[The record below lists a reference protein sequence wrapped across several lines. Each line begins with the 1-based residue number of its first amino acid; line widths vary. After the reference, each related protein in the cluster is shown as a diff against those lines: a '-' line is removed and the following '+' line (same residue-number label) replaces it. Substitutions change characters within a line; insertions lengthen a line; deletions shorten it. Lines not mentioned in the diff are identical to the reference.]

1 MAAVAVLRNDSLQAF
16 LQGATGLRPRRTG
29 ANLTTNLV
37 YACVAYGEGC
47 MDLGAAAAA
56 AAAAALQRGLVLG
69 PSDFAQ
75 YQSQIAALLQTKAPL
90 AATARRCRRCR
101 CPNCQAAGGAP
112 EAEPGKKKQHVCHVP
127 GCGKV
132 YGKTSHLKAHLRW
145 HTGER
150 PFVCNWL
157 FCGKSFTRSD
167 ELQRHLRTHTGEKRF
182 ACPECGKRFMR
193 SDHLAKHLPDK
204 RRHTVK
210 KRQWVEGRPTAASYR
225 FSATASSPNPLL
237 VCITRTGE
245 GIVLLT
251 ALVLELHHSIT
262 ASPVPVHWELGRNY
276 LDKKDIIKAPKSR
289 QNGTLLVFDPKEKVM
304 IGPNKSLSQKCC
316 FVRRPR
322 LASKLYSS
330 PTQISLGV
338 ANKFSAKKEASSKK
352 MEDKVSFKSTENR
365 PSSRSIK
372 KKDVLTSWQ
381 SDLWSSSFLT
391 EIAGGRDSM
400 ETVDEKKTGEAGKD
414 AILGKQDKS
423 SEYFL
428 EDIEEK
434 LSDSTDGDGD
444 DDTNDDD
451 DEGPTKKETRA
462 PLELMAEFLRAEM
475 GRDYQLAKK
484 LCQMILIY
492 EPENPVAKE
501 FFSLIEEILLKEK
514 AQKHEED
521 DEDSEEDTSSESEA
535 ESSEDASDDSS
546 DECEDGS

>member
-1 MAAVAVLRNDSLQAF
+1 MDTDLPVPLSPGFLKVTRVRAQVCPRMCAPNLPLRNS
-16 LQGATGLRPRRTG
+16 
-29 ANLTTNLV
+29 
-37 YACVAYGEGC
+37 E
-47 MDLGAAAAA
+47 
-56 AAAAALQRGLVLG
+56 
-69 PSDFAQ
+69 PS
-75 YQSQIAALLQTKAPL
+75 
-90 AATARRCRRCR
+90 AR
-101 CPNCQAAGGAP
+101 
-112 EAEPGKKKQHVCHVP
+112 
-127 GCGKV
+127 
-132 YGKTSHLKAHLRW
+132 
-145 HTGER
+145 GER
-150 PFVCNWL
+150 GWPSWSALRGISFAGPPA
-157 FCGKSFTRSD
+157 GKQCRGD
-167 ELQRHLRTHTGEKRF
+167 CELGLW
-182 ACPECGKRFMR
+182 
-193 SDHLAKHLPDK
+193 S
-204 RRHTVK
+204 
-210 KRQWVEGRPTAASYR
+210 PTAAEAPPKKFQAVSG
-225 FSATASSPNPLL
+225 FS
-237 VCITRTGE
+237 RTGFISQFQDCPCWARQFQMKAVGVVGGGLLLLAVKFCYVFTCTGAE
-245 GIVLLT
+245 G
-251 ALVLELHHSIT
+251 
-262 ASPVPVHWELGRNY
+262 LGPEFCIPEIPRNY

-391 EIAGGRDSM
+391 EIA
-400 ETVDEKKTGEAGKD
+400 GEAGKD